1 MQIIISPGKLSGNI
15 RAISSKSI
23 AHRML
28 ICAAFSDNTTEIFCP
43 DSSDDI
49 DATISCLNTLGAS
62 IVRSGA
68 SYMVTPIVDFPKEV
82 ALDCRESGSTL
93 RFLLPLVGAFG
104 ISATFLLRG
113 RLPMRP
119 LSPLWE
125 EMERMGCSLSRPTE
139 NSVRCTGHLKP
150 GAYSI
155 NGSVSSQFITGLL
168 LALSVLPGKST
179 LKITGELQSKP
190 YVDITKDV
198 LSLFGINT
206 YGAFIE
212 GRYPLNSPSHLVV
225 EGDWSNAAF
234 FLVANALGSQIN
246 ISNLNL
252 HSYQGDRRIIDL
264 ISFLE
269 TGQEVNLS
277 QVPDLMPILCVLA
290 AKRNGA
296 VFTNIQRLRLKESDR
311 VQTVQEMLHNMGVQT
326 SITGNTFT
334 VFPGSFNACTVN
346 SHNDHRIAMAAAI
359 AATTATGQIKITNAE
374 CVSKSYPAFW
384 EHFAALGGNYEQL
397 EG

>member
-1 MQIIISPGKLSGNI
+1 
-15 RAISSKSI
+15 
-23 AHRML
+23 
-28 ICAAFSDNTTEIFCP
+28 
-43 DSSDDI
+43 
-49 DATISCLNTLGAS
+49 
-62 IVRSGA
+62 
-68 SYMVTPIVDFPKEV
+68 MVTPIVDFPKEV
-82 ALDCRESGSTL
+82 TLDCRESGSTL

-125 EMERMGCSLSRPTE
+125 EMERMGCMLSRPAE
-139 NSVRCTGHLKP
+139 NIVRCTGRLTAGK
-150 GAYSI
+150 YSI
-155 NGSVSSQFITGLL
+155 DGAVSSQFITGLL
-168 LALSVLPGKST
+168 LGLSILPGKSS
-179 LKITGELQSKP
+179 LKITGTLQSKP

-212 GRYPLNSPSHLVV
+212 GRYPLNSPNHLVV

-234 FLVANALGSQIN
+234 FLVANALGSQVS
-246 ISNLNL
+246 ISDLNP
-252 HSYQGDRRIIDL
+252 HSYQGDRKIIDL

-269 TGQEVNLS
+269 ARQEVDLS
-277 QVPDLMPILCVLA
+277 QVPDLMPILSVLA

-296 VFTNIQRLRLKESDR
+296 VFTNIQRLHLKESDR
-311 VQTVQEMLHNMGVQT
+311 VQAVQEMLHNMGIQT
-326 SITGNTFT
+326 SITDNTFT
-334 VFPGSFNACTVN
+334 VFPGNFNACTVN

-359 AATTATGQIKITNAE
+359 AATAATGQIKILNAE
-374 CVSKSYPAFW
+374 CVSKSYPTFW

>member
-68 SYMVTPIVDFPKEV
+68 SYLVTPIVDFPKEV

-125 EMERMGCSLSRPTE
+125 EMERMGCSLSRSTE

-155 NGSVSSQFITGLL
+155 DGSVSLDPT
-168 LALSVLPGKST
+168 
-179 LKITGELQSKP
+179 E
-190 YVDITKDV
+190 
-198 LSLFGINT
+198 
-206 YGAFIE
+206 
-212 GRYPLNSPSHLVV
+212 
-225 EGDWSNAAF
+225 
-234 FLVANALGSQIN
+234 
-246 ISNLNL
+246 
-252 HSYQGDRRIIDL
+252 
-264 ISFLE
+264 
-269 TGQEVNLS
+269 
-277 QVPDLMPILCVLA
+277 
-290 AKRNGA
+290 
-296 VFTNIQRLRLKESDR
+296 
-311 VQTVQEMLHNMGVQT
+311 
-326 SITGNTFT
+326 
-334 VFPGSFNACTVN
+334 
-346 SHNDHRIAMAAAI
+346 
-359 AATTATGQIKITNAE
+359 
-374 CVSKSYPAFW
+374 
-384 EHFAALGGNYEQL
+384 
-397 EG
+397 

>member
-49 DATISCLNTLGAS
+49 DATISCLNTLGAN

-68 SYMVTPIVDFPKEV
+68 SYLVTPIVDFPKEV

-125 EMERMGCSLSRPTE
+125 EMERMGCKLSRPAE
-139 NSVRCTGHLKP
+139 NIVRCTGRLTS
-150 GAYSI
+150 GEYSI
-155 NGSVSSQFITGLL
+155 DGSVSSQFITGLL

-179 LKITGELQSKP
+179 LKITNKLQSES
-190 YVDITKDV
+190 YVNITKDV
-198 LSLFGINT
+198 LSLFGVNT
-206 YGAFIE
+206 HGTYVE
-212 GRYPLNSPSHLVV
+212 GHYPLISPSHLIV
-225 EGDWSNAAF
+225 EGDWSNASL
-234 FLVANALGSQIN
+234 FLVANALGSQVN
-246 ISNLNL
+246 IINLNPY
-252 HSYQGDRRIIDL
+252 SRQGDRKIIDL
-264 ISFLE
+264 ISHLE
-269 TGQEVNLS
+269 PMQEVDLS
-277 QVPDLMPILCVLA
+277 QIPDLMPILSILA